1 MTILSYNKKGDVALL
16 VMKILSNKNRYAIMK
31 TLFFARRN
39 LCVNELSDTI
49 GISQSLTSH
58 SLAYLEACGV
68 VKGVR
73 MGKTM
78 CYEPTN
84 APVTKKIAKII
95 RFLK

>member
-1 MTILSYNKKGDVALL
+1 MSKLSYNKRGDTALS

-31 TLFFARRN
+31 TLLSTKRD
-39 LCVNELSDTI
+39 LCVHELSDTI

-58 SLAYLEACGV
+58 CLAYLEACGV

-78 CYEPTN
+78 CYEPTDTSV
-84 APVTKKIAKII
+84 AKKVAKVIES
-95 RFLK
+95 LK